1 MAKNKNRVADL
12 NNVELTELINIIFTN
27 SVSDGSVLDTLKEKE
42 DGALSVKDFTKIEQ
56 VVIDELRK
64 SILATIEK
72 VAESTSFTNYL
83 VEKKLNIGDEEYNQ
97 LYNDFKAE
105 AEQNRKDYEEQLAKA
120 RAEKEKELEEKLKAQ
135 DETPYLHV
143 AYADSSDGSDGFS
156 TTDSE
161 NKEYIGYYEDYTQE
175 DSTDYS
181 KYDWVKAKYELYNK
195 RAEKELEEELKGQD
209 GTHYLHVAYA
219 DSSDGSEGFVT
230 KASLNKN
237 EVNKE
242 YIGHHEGYIRE
253 APTDYSVYT
262 WMPSDYSKYPL
273 VEEQDELAKKRAEKE
288 GK

>member
-12 NNVELTELINIIFTN
+12 NNVELTELVNIIFTN
-27 SVSDGSVLDTLKEKE
+27 SVSDGSVLDTLQEKE
-42 DGALSVKDFTKIEQ
+42 DGALSVKDFTRIEQ

-97 LYNDFKAE
+97 LYNDFKVE

-120 RAEKEKELEEKLKAQ
+120 RAEKEKELEEMLKEQ

-143 AYADSSDGSDGFS
+143 AYANSSDGSEEFS
-156 TTDSE
+156 TTDSA

-181 KYDWVKAKYELYNK
+181 KYAWGKAK
-195 RAEKELEEELKGQD
+195 
-209 GTHYLHVAYA
+209 V
-219 DSSDGSEGFVT
+219 
-230 KASLNKN
+230 
-237 EVNKE
+237 
-242 YIGHHEGYIRE
+242 
-253 APTDYSVYT
+253 
-262 WMPSDYSKYPL
+262 
-273 VEEQDELAKKRAEKE
+273 QDELAKKRAEKE

>member
-42 DGALSVKDFTKIEQ
+42 DGALSVKDFTKLEQ
-56 VVIDELRK
+56 VLIDELRK
-64 SILATIEK
+64 STLAIIEK

-97 LYNDFKAE
+97 LYNDFKEE

-120 RAEKEKELEEKLKAQ
+120 RAEKEKELEEK
-135 DETPYLHV
+135 
-143 AYADSSDGSDGFS
+143 
-156 TTDSE
+156 
-161 NKEYIGYYEDYTQE
+161 
-175 DSTDYS
+175 
-181 KYDWVKAKYELYNK
+181 
-195 RAEKELEEELKGQD
+195 LKGQD

-237 EVNKE
+237 SVNKE

-273 VEEQDELAKKRAEKE
+273 VEGQDELAKKRAEKE